1 MLNWVDPKLV
11 WTKGNFGTKLNDV
24 SGNGECISYV
34 SGQIP

>member
-11 WTKGNFGTKLNDV
+11 WTKGNFRTKLNDV
-24 SGNGECISYV
+24 SGNGEHISYV